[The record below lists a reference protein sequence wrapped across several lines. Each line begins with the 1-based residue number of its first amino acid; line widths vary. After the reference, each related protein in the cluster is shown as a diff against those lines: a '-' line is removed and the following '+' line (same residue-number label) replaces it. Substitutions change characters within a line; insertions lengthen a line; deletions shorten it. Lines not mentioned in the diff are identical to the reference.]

1 MLALLFYSRI
11 GYYVSSFQSIFTAEG
26 VFHREAAKVL
36 LTSLQGFKVHITWLL
51 SSSFSSFSFVF
62 QLSFIYH
69 QICTVYLIY
78 IIVRVKLCDSWVI
91 KLFVISQSPTLSI
104 FQTKTQMN
112 DLMDG
117 LIQDMSTGN
126 YTTKRP
132 YPASRFEVICCKPS
146 LMMMTCYNNTF
157 FNFLIFQAMI
167 LVNFNYQPVLSIC
180 NCIIKLKAFWGA
192 PVSTLIINSLLRPR
206 HLPS

>member
-1 MLALLFYSRI
+1 M
-11 GYYVSSFQSIFTAEG
+11 
-26 VFHREAAKVL
+26 FHREAAKVL

-62 QLSFIYH
+62 QLSYICH

-132 YPASRFEVICCKPS
+132 YPASRFEVWLWFVVNQVWWWWLATIILS
-146 LMMMTCYNNTF
+146 LIFYFFKQKTAYEITTRLVGSEMCIRDSNNTIPNWSCF
-157 FNFLIFQAMI
+157 CFMKSSLHT
-167 LVNFNYQPVLSIC
+167 PVRNIS
-180 NCIIKLKAFWGA
+180 N
-192 PVSTLIINSLLRPR
+192 
-206 HLPS
+206 